1 MKKISI
7 IVAGLALVAA
17 SCTKIETVENGNG
30 NVAGGI
36 SFSAYASRLS
46 KAAQEDVTTAN
57 LLSFEASAVGNG
69 AVYFDDVTFTKS
81 TVWESSPCGSPAV
94 MRMQNSCPA
103 LRVLPIKSTESTV

>member
-57 LLSFEASAVGNG
+57 LSRLLPS
-69 AVYFDDVTFTKS
+69 VTVPFTS
-81 TVWESSPCGSPAV
+81 
-94 MRMQNSCPA
+94 MM
-103 LRVLPIKSTESTV
+103 